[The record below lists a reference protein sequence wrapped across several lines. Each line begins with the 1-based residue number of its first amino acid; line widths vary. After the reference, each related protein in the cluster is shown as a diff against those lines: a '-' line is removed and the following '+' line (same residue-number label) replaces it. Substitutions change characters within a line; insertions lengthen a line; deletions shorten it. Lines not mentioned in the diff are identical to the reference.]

1 MKISKPLILAA
12 LLLFAGTATAQVK
25 QASFQ
30 KSHEDANQQIK
41 FVNTLLEVSSAAQKV
56 KASKDANVQTFYR
69 AAKELYKNA
78 QNYMEAGD
86 NDAASESLY
95 HATVMMF
102 QTAKLAEKKK
112 AEDNSDKLILEARL
126 KSVDA
131 LMDAMQRISKEKNLQ
146 AKTDKIKT
154 TADMEI
160 EHAMSMMKNGEIE
173 DARKVVDMVYVNI
186 KSAINDMRSGDTLV
200 RSLHFDTPKD
210 EYLYEVDRNETHSM
224 LVMMFLKEKMQD
236 PETMARAQKFLDRAE
251 ESRKKAEASAQKGN
265 YKQAVKNYEESTRQ
279 IIKAIRSAGF
289 YIPG

>member
-1 MKISKPLILAA
+1 MKISKPLILA
-12 LLLFAGTATAQVK
+12 LSILFASNVTAAK

-30 KSHEDANQQIK
+30 KSHEDASQQIK

-78 QNYMEAGD
+78 QKYMAAGD

-95 HATVMMF
+95 HSTVMMF
-102 QTAKLAEKKK
+102 QTAKLAEKKQ

-146 AKTDKIKT
+146 AKTNKI
-154 TADMEI
+154 TANANMEI
-160 EHAMSMMKNGEIE
+160 EHAIAMMEKGEVE

-186 KSAINDMRSGDTLV
+186 KTAINEMRSGDTLV

-236 PETMARAQKFLDRAE
+236 PETMSRVQKFLDRAE
-251 ESRKKAEASAQKGN
+251 QARKTAEAFAQKGD
-265 YKQAVKNYEESTRQ
+265 YEQAVKNYEESTGQ